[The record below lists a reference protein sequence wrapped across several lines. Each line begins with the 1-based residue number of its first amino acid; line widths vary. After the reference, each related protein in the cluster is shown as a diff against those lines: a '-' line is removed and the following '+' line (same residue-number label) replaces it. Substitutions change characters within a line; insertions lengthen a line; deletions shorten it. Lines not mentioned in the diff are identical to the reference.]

1 MGNSRLGAVPCGTSP
16 QVTGHGWLYL
26 DRWGYS
32 SRRAGATAPLG
43 GGGCP
48 IVLGTPGGENRA
60 LCLPAAV
67 GPLIWALPS
76 FACLSRP
83 SCTAR
88 WCPPSCAL
96 PADGEAVGLGWVSG
110 SSSCRAVTC
119 PRCRGAERWPGV
131 SREGKELQLEVWAP
145 CSLVMGGSCQLG
157 HQGHQR
163 TTDRMAQGSHLC
175 PHSVFRTTRPAAVPP
190 AWSLKCRECG
200 AATSSALTAQR
211 WHTSV
216 TAGWGRHRAHT

>member
-1 MGNSRLGAVPCGTSP
+1 MPCGTSP

-48 IVLGTPGGENRA
+48 IVLGT
-60 LCLPAAV
+60 
-67 GPLIWALPS
+67 
-76 FACLSRP
+76 
-83 SCTAR
+83 
-88 WCPPSCAL
+88 PSCAL

-163 TTDRMAQGSHLC
+163 TTDRMAQGSYLW
-175 PHSVFRTTRPAAVPP
+175 PHSGFRTTRPAAVPP

-216 TAGWGRHRAHT
+216 TEGWGRHRAHT